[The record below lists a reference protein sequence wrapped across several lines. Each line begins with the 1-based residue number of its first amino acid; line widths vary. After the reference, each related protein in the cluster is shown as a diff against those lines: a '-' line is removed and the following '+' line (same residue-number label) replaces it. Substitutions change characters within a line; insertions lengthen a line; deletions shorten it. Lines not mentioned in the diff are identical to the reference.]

1 MNINQGNVMNLVKT
15 KTIKTCLV
23 LSMSVCST
31 AAFAF
36 SGNDSRSGAMGG
48 TGVAS
53 ASYLTAGFYN
63 PALVENNKHGDF
75 FGFILPSFSASAHD
89 PDDLYNKIDD
99 FQDVYDRIGN
109 ENVSEAEWA
118 AVLKSLDDGNISIDA
133 KAGISV
139 AIPNPVISANLFTKA
154 QISMLAQTDISD
166 EDLDINLEDRE
177 PELTSTVEGLAGGTV
192 ELGVALAHSFDIPFV
207 SDQSISIGVSPKLQ
221 RMMAIKYKESASG
234 FDENE
239 FDIGS
244 DYTDKSVFNLD
255 LGFAYR
261 PIDSL
266 TIGLSGRDL
275 ITHELETND
284 QKTPGMGGRATYVVE
299 PKYTLGVSYDYAI
312 FTVAADIDLNKR
324 KYFKES
330 NYETQFTKIGAEI
343 DAFDWAQVRAGYSI
357 SMTDY
362 ADNVITAGIGLKPF
376 GSFGIDLAGQYGQN
390 SNYGAS
396 LQFVFTL

>member
-1 MNINQGNVMNLVKT
+1 
-15 KTIKTCLV
+15 
-23 LSMSVCST
+23 MSVCST
-31 AAFAF
+31 TSLAF
-36 SGNDSRSGAMGG
+36 SGSDTRSGAMGG

-53 ASYLTAGFYN
+53 ANYLTAGFYN
-63 PALVENNKHGDF
+63 PALVDNNKHGDF
-75 FGFILPSFSASAHD
+75 FGFILPSFSVSAHD

-109 ENVSEAEWA
+109 ESVSEDEWKA
-118 AVLKSLDDGNISIDA
+118 ALKSLDDGNISIDA
-133 KAGISV
+133 KVGISV
-139 AIPNPVISANLFTKA
+139 AIPNPIISANLFTKA

-166 EDLDINLEDRE
+166 EDLDINLDDRD

-192 ELGVALAHSFDIPFV
+192 ELGVALARSFDIPFV
-207 SDQSISIGVSPKLQ
+207 PGQSISVGISPKLQ

-234 FDENE
+234 FDDNE

-261 PIDSL
+261 PIESL

-275 ITHELETND
+275 ITHKLETND

-299 PKYTLGVSYDYAI
+299 PKYTLGAAYSYAI
-312 FTVAADIDLNKR
+312 FTLAADVDLNKR
-324 KYFKES
+324 KYFEES
-330 NYETQFTKIGAEI
+330 NYETQFAKIGAEI

-376 GSFGIDLAGQYGQN
+376 ASFGIDLAGQYGQD